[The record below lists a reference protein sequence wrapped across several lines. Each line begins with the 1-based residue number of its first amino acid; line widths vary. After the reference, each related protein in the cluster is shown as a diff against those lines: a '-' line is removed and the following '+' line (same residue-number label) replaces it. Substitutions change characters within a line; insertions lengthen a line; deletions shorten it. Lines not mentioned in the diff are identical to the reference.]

1 MLGWSAQGVSTIIAG
16 CLQTGGCDIDA
27 NLLNELRI
35 DHRERED
42 EGGGVPRWVWM
53 VLVTVIVLALLGA
66 GAWWFLGG
74 RPIAVKTAAATAP
87 RAGGGAGAILQATG
101 YITARRQATVST
113 QLTGTLTEV
122 LIEEGDRVEK
132 GQVLARLEDGAVRA
146 TLNVA
151 RANLASTQ
159 AQVAQARAQLAQAA
173 ADARRQDELS
183 ASGMTTKQGAEQ
195 ARTALASAT
204 AMLEARQRESDA
216 ARAQVAQAQ
225 VNFDYTTVRAPFAG
239 IITVKAA
246 QVGEIVS
253 PLSAGGGFTRT
264 GVGTIVDMNSLE
276 VDVDVS
282 EAYIGQVKPG
292 MPVEAVLDAYP
303 DWRVPAHVI
312 AIVPSADRG
321 KATVKVRVGFEQRDA
336 RMVPDMGVRVSFLSA
351 KPAAGAD
358 GAPPPV
364 PKGVLVPPQALV
376 QREGGTVV
384 FVVAD
389 GRVQQR
395 GVKPAGGDIGGQKLL
410 PDAVKA
416 GERVVVS
423 PPESLKDGAAVRPDE
438 TE

>member
-1 MLGWSAQGVSTIIAG
+1 MLGWSARPVSTIIAG
-16 CLQTGGCDIDA
+16 CVQTRGCDIDA

-42 EGGGVPRWVWM
+42 DGSGVPRWVWV
-53 VLVTVIVLALLGA
+53 VLATLVVLALLGGA
-66 GAWWFLGG
+66 AWWFLGG
-74 RPIAVKTAAATAP
+74 RPLAVKTAAATAP

-151 RANLASTQ
+151 RANLASTH
-159 AQVAQARAQLAQAA
+159 AQVAQAQAQLAQAT

-204 AMLEARQRESDA
+204 AMLEARRRESDA

-239 IITVKAA
+239 VVTVKAA

-264 GVGTIVDMNSLE
+264 GVGTIVDMGSLE

-321 KATVKVRVGFEQRDA
+321 KATVKVRVGFEQKDA

-358 GAPPPV
+358 GAPPPA
-364 PKGVLVPPQALV
+364 PKGVLVPPQALA
-376 QREGGTVV
+376 QRDGGTVV

-395 GVKPAGGDIGGQKLL
+395 SVKPAAGDIGGQRLL

-423 PPESLKDGAAVRPDE
+423 PPESLKDGAAVRADDAE
-438 TE
+438 

>member
-1 MLGWSAQGVSTIIAG
+1 M
-16 CLQTGGCDIDA
+16 QTRGCDIDA

-35 DHRERED
+35 DHRERDD
-42 EGGGVPRWVWM
+42 EGVGVPRWVWI
-53 VLVTVIVLALLGA
+53 LLATVVVLALLGGA
-66 GAWWFLGG
+66 AWWFLGG
-74 RPIAVKTAAATAP
+74 RPLAVKTAAATAP

-151 RANLASTQ
+151 RANLASTH
-159 AQVAQARAQLAQAA
+159 AQVAQAQAQLAQAA

-204 AMLEARQRESDA
+204 AMLEARRRESDA

-239 IITVKAA
+239 VITVKAA

-264 GVGTIVDMNSLE
+264 GVGTIVDMSSLE

-321 KATVKVRVGFEQRDA
+321 KATVKVRVGFEQKDA
-336 RMVPDMGVRVSFLSA
+336 RMVPDMGVRVSFLAA

-358 GAPPPV
+358 GAPPPA

-376 QREGGTVV
+376 QRDGGTVV

-395 GVKPAGGDIGGQKLL
+395 SVKPAAGDIGGQKLL

-416 GERVVVS
+416 GERIVVS
-423 PPESLKDGAAVRPDE
+423 PPESLKDGAAVRPDDAE
-438 TE
+438 

>member
-1 MLGWSAQGVSTIIAG
+1 
-16 CLQTGGCDIDA
+16 LQTRGCDIDA

-42 EGGGVPRWVWM
+42 EGGGVPRWVWGLLAA
-53 VLVTVIVLALLGA
+53 VVVLALLGGA
-66 GAWWFLGG
+66 AWWFLGG
-74 RPIAVKTAAATAP
+74 RPLAVRTAAATAP

-132 GQVLARLEDGAVRA
+132 GQVLARLEDRAVRA

-151 RANLASTQ
+151 QANLLSTQ
-159 AQVAQARAQLAQAA
+159 AQIAQARAQLAQAV

-239 IITVKAA
+239 VITVKAA

-264 GVGTIVDMNSLE
+264 GVGTIVDMGSLE

-351 KPAAGAD
+351 KPQAAAA

-364 PKGVLVPPQALV
+364 PKGVLVPPQALA
-376 QREGGTVV
+376 QRDGGTVV

-395 GVKPAGGDIGGQKLL
+395 SVKPAAGDIGGQKLL
-410 PDAVKA
+410 LDAGTVAAVKP

-423 PPESLKDGAAVRPDE
+423 PPDTLRDGAAVRPDE
-438 TE
+438 AE